1 MVNVGYPWWFLV
13 PVLVVFAVLL
23 WYLLGDRVGQTRL
36 VTLVAVLAPAC
47 TLAAAAV
54 AVAIST
60 SLNPLLEGPVGS
72 EDPAVRTERPAPAS
86 DRERDVPEP
95 ASETTGPAPPPADS
109 PTASPTASPSASAS
123 ASPAAT
129 ASASA
134 SARAPR

>member
-1 MVNVGYPWWFLV
+1 MVNVGYSWWFLL

-23 WYLLGDRVGQTRL
+23 WYLLGGRFSQARL
-36 VTLVAVLAPAC
+36 VPLVAVLAPAC

-72 EDPAVRTERPAPAS
+72 EEPAVRTERSAPAS
-86 DRERDVPEP
+86 DRERNVPRP
-95 ASETTGPAPPPADS
+95 ASKTTGPAPPADS
-109 PTASPTASPSASAS
+109 PTASPTASASASAS
-123 ASPAAT
+123 ASPSAT
-129 ASASA
+129 ASA